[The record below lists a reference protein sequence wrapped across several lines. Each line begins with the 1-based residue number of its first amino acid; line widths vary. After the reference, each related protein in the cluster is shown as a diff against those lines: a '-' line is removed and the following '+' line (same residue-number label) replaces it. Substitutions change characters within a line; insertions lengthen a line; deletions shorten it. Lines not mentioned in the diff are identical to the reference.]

1 MHRLCEKSAT
11 AGELASGS
19 PWRLVPCVMAHI
31 TGEDRSQLLLLPD
44 AVDDY
49 VGPDNPVRFIDA
61 FAGGFDLEAA
71 GFQRVRPNDKGRP
84 GYDPGDLLKLYIYGY
99 LNRIRS
105 SRRLEVETHRNLE
118 VIWLLRQ
125 LRPDFKT
132 IADFRRDN
140 RNAFRAVFR
149 QFVRLCR
156 ELDLYGRELIAVDGT
171 RIKAVNK
178 RDRNFTRATLK
189 RDLRRTCDRLDRYL
203 DQMNEADAD
212 DAGGRVD
219 AVADLQEKIASLRK
233 RKETLER
240 HRQTLDDTGEAQLSL
255 TDPDSRSMHSGTRV
269 GVGYNVQIA
278 VDTKHNLI
286 AEQQVHSQ
294 VSDLGLLAE
303 TAAAARENLAVDKI
317 DAVADRGY
325 YKIEDIEDCEAA
337 GITPYVPKPDRSTAR
352 HSGHFPKSAF
362 QYDAATDTYRCP
374 AGERLLP
381 LYRASVGKS
390 RAGTYLVSYVNRTA
404 CRGCGLRERCTKKT
418 YRSLKR
424 FENESTM
431 ERMADRLAARPEVM
445 DRRRESVERP
455 FGSIKQWMGQGSFL
469 TRRLGNVRGE
479 FSLTALAYNMR
490 RAINLV
496 GIPALIAVAA
506 R

>member
-1 MHRLCEKSAT
+1 
-11 AGELASGS
+11 
-19 PWRLVPCVMAHI
+19 MAHI

-61 FAGGFDLEAA
+61 FVDGLDLEGGWIPARSAQRQGPSRLRSRGSAEAVYLRVSESYSVEPQAGDRDASQPRGDLAATPAEARLQDDRRLPARQSACVPGGF
-71 GFQRVRPNDKGRP
+71 
-84 GYDPGDLLKLYIYGY
+84 
-99 LNRIRS
+99 S
-105 SRRLEVETHRNLE
+105 
-118 VIWLLRQ
+118 
-125 LRPDFKT
+125 
-132 IADFRRDN
+132 
-140 RNAFRAVFR
+140 

-171 RIKAVNK
+171 RIKAVNH
-178 RDRNFTRATLK
+178 RDRNFTRAKLK
-189 RDLRRTCDRLDRYL
+189 TDLQRIDDRLDRYL

-212 DAGGRVD
+212 DAGGRAA
-219 AVADLQEKIASLRK
+219 AVADLQEKIASIRK
-233 RKETLER
+233 RKETLEG

-278 VDTKHNLI
+278 VDTEHNLI
-286 AEQQVHSQ
+286 AEQQVHSK

-303 TAAAARENLAVDKI
+303 TATAARENLAVDEI

-352 HSGHFPKSAF
+352 RSGHFPKSDF
-362 QYDAATDTYRCP
+362 QYDDSTDTYRCP
-374 AGERLLP
+374 AGERLVP
-381 LYRASVGKS
+381 LYRRSVGKS
-390 RAGTYLVSYVNRTA
+390 RTGTYLVSYANRAA
-404 CRGCGLRERCTKKT
+404 CRGCGLRERCTKNT
-418 YRSLKR
+418 YRRITR
-424 FENESTM
+424 FENEATM
-431 ERMADRLAARPEVM
+431 ERMANRLAARPEVM
-445 DRRRESVERP
+445 DRRRESVEHP
-455 FGSIKQWMGQGSFL
+455 FGSIKQWMGQGAFL

-490 RAINLV
+490 RANQPRRNSRLDCRRS
-496 GIPALIAVAA
+496 GLTG
-506 R
+506 

>member
-1 MHRLCEKSAT
+1 
-11 AGELASGS
+11 
-19 PWRLVPCVMAHI
+19 MAHI

-44 AVDDY
+44 TVDDY

-61 FAGGFDLEAA
+61 FVDGLDLEAA

-84 GYDPGDLLKLYIYGY
+84 GYDPADLLKLYIYGY

-105 SRRLEVETHRNLE
+105 SRRLETETHRNLE
-118 VIWLLRQ
+118 AIWLLRQ
-125 LRPDFKT
+125 LKPDFKT

-140 RNAFRAVFR
+140 RHAFRAVFR

-171 RIKAVNK
+171 RIKAVNH
-178 RDRNFTRATLK
+178 RDRNFTRAKLK
-189 RDLRRTCDRLDRYL
+189 TDLQRIDDRLDRYL
-203 DQMNEADAD
+203 DQVNEADAD
-212 DAGGRVD
+212 DAGGRAA
-219 AVADLQEKIASLRK
+219 AVADLQEKIASIRK
-233 RKETLER
+233 RKETLEG

-278 VDTKHNLI
+278 VDTEHNLI
-286 AEQQVHSQ
+286 AEQQVHS
-294 VSDLGLLAE
+294 
-303 TAAAARENLAVDKI
+303 K
-317 DAVADRGY
+317 VADRGY

-352 HSGHFPKSAF
+352 RSGHFPKSDF
-362 QYDAATDTYRCP
+362 QYDDATDTYRCP
-374 AGERLLP
+374 AGERLVP
-381 LYRASVGKS
+381 LYRRSVGKS
-390 RAGTYLVSYVNRTA
+390 RTGTYLVSYANRAA
-404 CRGCGLRERCTKKT
+404 CRGCGLRERCTKNT
-418 YRSLKR
+418 YRRITR
-424 FENESTM
+424 FENEATM
-431 ERMADRLAARPEVM
+431 ERMANRLAARPEVM
-445 DRRRESVERP
+445 DRRRESVEHP
-455 FGSIKQWMGQGSFL
+455 FGSIKQWMGQGAFL

-506 R
+506 V

>member
-1 MHRLCEKSAT
+1 
-11 AGELASGS
+11 
-19 PWRLVPCVMAHI
+19 MAHI

-61 FAGGFDLEAA
+61 FVVDGLDPEAA
-71 GFQRVRPNDKGRP
+71 GFQRVRPTDKGRP
-84 GYDPGDLLKLYIYGY
+84 GYDPADMLKLYIYGY

-125 LRPDFKT
+125 LKPDFKT
-132 IADFRRDN
+132 IAEFRRDN
-140 RNAFRAVFR
+140 RGAFRAVFR

-156 ELDLYGRELIAVDGT
+156 ELDLYGRELLAVDGT
-171 RIKAVNK
+171 RIKAVNN
-178 RDRNFTRATLK
+178 RDRNFTRAKLK
-189 RDLRRTCDRLDRYL
+189 MHLQRIDERLDRYL

-212 DAGGRVD
+212 DAGGSAV
-219 AVADLQEKIASLRK
+219 AVADFQDKIASLRD

-255 TDPDSRSMHSGTRV
+255 TDPDSRSMHSGTQV
-269 GVGYNVQIA
+269 GVGYNAQIA

-286 AEQQVHSQ
+286 AEQQVHSK

-303 TAAAARENLAVDKI
+303 TAIAARENLAACKI
-317 DAVADRGY
+317 DVVADRGY
-325 YKIEDIEDCEAA
+325 YKIEDIEACETA
-337 GITPYVPKPDRSTAR
+337 GVTPYVPRPDRSTAR
-352 HSGHFPKSAF
+352 NSGHFPKSEF

-374 AGERLLP
+374 AGERLKP
-381 LYRASVGKS
+381 LYRGSVDKS
-390 RAGTYLVSYVNRTA
+390 RTGTYVVSYVNRAA
-404 CRGCGLRERCTKKT
+404 CRGCALRERCTKKT

-431 ERMADRLAARPEVM
+431 ERMANRLAAKPGVM
-445 DRRRESVERP
+445 DRRRESVEHP
-455 FGSIKQWMGQGSFL
+455 FGSIKQWMGQGAFL

-479 FSLTALAYNMR
+479 FSLTALAYNIR

-496 GIPALIAVAA
+496 GIPALIAVAS

>member
-1 MHRLCEKSAT
+1 
-11 AGELASGS
+11 
-19 PWRLVPCVMAHI
+19 MAHI

-61 FAGGFDLEAA
+61 FVDGLDLEAA
-71 GFQRVRPNDKGRP
+71 GFQRVQPAEKGRP
-84 GYDPGDLLKLYIYGY
+84 GYDPADLLKLYIYGY

-105 SRRLEVETHRNLE
+105 SRRLEAETHRNLE

-140 RNAFRAVFR
+140 RSAFRAVFR

-156 ELDLYGRELIAVDGT
+156 ELDLYGRELLAVDGT
-171 RIKAVNK
+171 RIKAVNN
-178 RDRNFTRATLK
+178 RDRNFTRAKLK
-189 RDLRRTCDRLDRYL
+189 SHLQRLDERLDRYL
-203 DQMNEADAD
+203 DQMNAADAA
-212 DAGGRVD
+212 DAGGSTV
-219 AVADLQEKIASLRK
+219 AVPDLHDKIASLRK
-233 RKETLER
+233 RKETLEA
-240 HRQTLDDTGEAQLSL
+240 HRQTLDDTGAAQLSL
-255 TDPDSRSMHSGTRV
+255 TDPDSRSMHTVTRV

-294 VSDLGLLAE
+294 VTDVGLLAE
-303 TAAAARENLAVDKI
+303 TAAAARENLAVCKI

-325 YKIEDIEDCEAA
+325 YKIEDIEACEAA
-337 GITPYVPKPDRSTAR
+337 GITPYVAKPERGAGRNSGLFARSEFA
-352 HSGHFPKSAF
+352 
-362 QYDAATDTYRCP
+362 YDAATDTYRCP
-374 AGERLLP
+374 AGERLAP
-381 LYRASVGKS
+381 RFRVSVDKW
-390 RAGTYLVSYVNRTA
+390 RTETYVVDYANPAA
-404 CRGCGLRERCTKKT
+404 CRGCGIRKRCTKGT
-418 YRSLKR
+418 YRRLRR
-424 FENESTM
+424 FENESIM
-431 ERMADRLAARPEVM
+431 ERMAERLAARPEVM
-445 DRRRESVERP
+445 ERRRTSVEHP
-455 FGSIKQWMGQGSFL
+455 FGSIKQWMGQGAFL
-469 TRRLGNVRGE
+469 TRRLVNVRGE

-496 GIPALIAVAA
+496 GIPALIAAAA

>member
-1 MHRLCEKSAT
+1 
-11 AGELASGS
+11 
-19 PWRLVPCVMAHI
+19 MAYI

-49 VGPDNPVRFIDA
+49 VGSDNPVRFIDA
-61 FAGGFDLEAA
+61 FVDGLDLEAA
-71 GFQRVRPNDKGRP
+71 GFQRVQPADKGRP
-84 GYDPGDLLKLYIYGY
+84 GYDPADLLKLYIYGY

-125 LRPDFKT
+125 LKPDFKT

-140 RNAFRAVFR
+140 RAAFRAVFR

-156 ELDLYGRELIAVDGT
+156 ELDLYGRELLAVDST
-171 RIKAVNK
+171 RIKAVNN
-178 RDRNFTRATLK
+178 RDRNFTRAKLK
-189 RDLRRTCDRLDRYL
+189 THLQRIDERLDRYL

-212 DAGGRVD
+212 DAGDGSV
-219 AVADLQEKIASLRK
+219 AVANLLDKIASLRN
-233 RKETLER
+233 RKEALER

-255 TDPDSRSMHSGTRV
+255 TDPDSRSMHSGTQV
-269 GVGYNVQIA
+269 GVGYNAQIA

-286 AEQQVHSQ
+286 AEQQVHSK
-294 VSDLGLLAE
+294 VSDLGLRAE
-303 TAAAARENLAVDKI
+303 TAAAARENLAVCEI
-317 DAVADRGY
+317 DVVADRGY
-325 YKIEDIEDCEAA
+325 YKIEDIAACEAA
-337 GITPYVPKPDRSTAR
+337 GITPYVPRPDRSTAR
-352 HSGHFPKSAF
+352 NSGHFPKSEF

-374 AGERLLP
+374 AGERLKP
-381 LYRASVGKS
+381 LYRGSVDKS
-390 RAGTYLVSYVNRTA
+390 HTGTYVVSYVNRAA
-404 CRGCGLRERCTKKT
+404 CRVCTLRERCTKKT

-431 ERMADRLAARPEVM
+431 ERMADRLAARPGM
-445 DRRRESVERP
+445 MARRRKSVEHP
-455 FGSIKQWMGQGSFL
+455 FGSIKQWMGQGAFL

-479 FSLTALAYNMR
+479 FSLTALAYDMR
-490 RAINLV
+490 RAMNLV
-496 GIPALIAVAA
+496 GIPTLIAVAS

>member
-1 MHRLCEKSAT
+1 
-11 AGELASGS
+11 
-19 PWRLVPCVMAHI
+19 MAHI

-61 FAGGFDLEAA
+61 FVDGLDLEAA
-71 GFQRVRPNDKGRP
+71 GFQRVQPADKGRP
-84 GYDPGDLLKLYIYGY
+84 GYDPADLLKLYIYGY

-105 SRRLEVETHRNLE
+105 SRRLEAETHRNLE

-125 LRPDFKT
+125 LKPDFKT

-140 RNAFRAVFR
+140 RGAFRAVFR
-149 QFVRLCR
+149 HFVRLCR
-156 ELDLYGRELIAVDGT
+156 ELDLYGRELLAVDGT
-171 RIKAVNK
+171 RIKAVNN
-178 RDRNFTRATLK
+178 RDRNFTRAKLK
-189 RDLRRTCDRLDRYL
+189 SQLQRLDKRLDRYL
-203 DQMNEADAD
+203 DQMNQADAD
-212 DAGGRVD
+212 DAGGS
-219 AVADLQEKIASLRK
+219 AVAVPDLQDKITSLRK
-233 RKETLER
+233 RKETLEA

-255 TDPDSRSMHSGTRV
+255 TDPDSRSMHSVTRV

-286 AEQQVHSQ
+286 AEQQVHNH

-303 TAAAARENLAVDKI
+303 TAVAARENLVVDNI

-325 YKIEDIEDCEAA
+325 YKIEDIEACEAA
-337 GITPYVPKPDRSTAR
+337 GITPYVPKPDRSAAR
-352 HSGHFPKSAF
+352 NIGHFPKSDF

-374 AGERLLP
+374 AGQRLARS
-381 LYRASVGKS
+381 YRGSVARS
-390 RAGTYLVSYVNRTA
+390 RAGTYIDSYVNRAA
-404 CRGCGLRERCTKKT
+404 CRDCALRERCTNN
-418 YRSLKR
+418 YRTIAR
-424 FENESTM
+424 FANESMM
-431 ERMADRLAARPEVM
+431 ERMAERLAARPEVM
-445 DRRRESVERP
+445 ERRRTSVEHP
-455 FGSIKQWMGQGSFL
+455 FGSIKQWMGQGAFL

-496 GIPALIAVAA
+496 GIPALIAIAA

>member
-1 MHRLCEKSAT
+1 
-11 AGELASGS
+11 
-19 PWRLVPCVMAHI
+19 MAHI

-61 FAGGFDLEAA
+61 FVDGLDLEAA
-71 GFQRVRPNDKGRP
+71 GFQRVQPSDKGRP
-84 GYDPGDLLKLYIYGY
+84 GYDPADLLKLYIYGY

-105 SRRLEVETHRNLE
+105 SRRLEAETHRNLE

-140 RNAFRAVFR
+140 RGAFRAVFR

-156 ELDLYGRELIAVDGT
+156 ALDLYGRELIAVDGT
-171 RIKAVNK
+171 RIKAVNN
-178 RDRNFTRATLK
+178 RERNFTRATLK
-189 RDLRRTCDRLDRYL
+189 RDLRRTCERLDRYL

-212 DAGGRVD
+212 DAGGS
-219 AVADLQEKIASLRK
+219 AVAVSNLQEKIASLHK
-233 RKETLER
+233 RKKALER
-240 HRQTLDDTGEAQLSL
+240 HQQTLDDTGEAQLSL
-255 TDPDSRSMHSGTRV
+255 TDPDSRAMHPGTRV

-278 VDTKHNLI
+278 VDTKHKLI
-286 AEQQVHSQ
+286 AEQQVHSN
-294 VSDLGLLAE
+294 VTDYGLLAE
-303 TAAAARENLAVDKI
+303 TAAAARENLAVDRI

-325 YKIEDIEDCEAA
+325 YKIEDIEACEAS

-352 HSGHFPKSAF
+352 HSGHFPKSEF

-374 AGERLLP
+374 AGERLVP
-381 LYRASVGKS
+381 GHRASVDKL
-390 RAGTYLVSYVNRTA
+390 RTGTYLVSYVNRAA
-404 CRGCGLRERCTKKT
+404 CRGCGLRGRCTKRP
-418 YRSLKR
+418 YRRLTR

-431 ERMADRLAARPEVM
+431 ERMAVRLAARPEVM
-445 DRRRESVERP
+445 ARRRESVEHP
-455 FGSIKQWMGQGSFL
+455 FGSIKQWTSQGGFL

-496 GIPALIAVAA
+496 GIPALIAVSS